1 MTYRSETDVVQP
13 VDPAYVPADPALVRT
28 HSTRRVTYTP
38 SPLATIERLVVFIFS
53 VIELLIVA
61 RIVLLLVAA
70 RESIAIVQFIY
81 NVTDIFVAPFRG
93 ILGINEVQSGASAL
107 DVGAIVALIGW
118 IIIELIVIAL
128 IRVFRPAT
136 TA

>member
-70 RESIAIVQFIY
+70 RESNAIVQFIY

-93 ILGINEVQSGASAL
+93 ILGINEVQAGASAL
-107 DVGAIVALIGW
+107 DVAAIVALIGW

>member
-13 VDPAYVPADPALVRT
+13 VDPAYVHT
-28 HSTRRVTYTP
+28 HATEVRRVTYTS
-38 SPLATIERLVVFIFS
+38 SPMATIERVVVFVFGI
-53 VIELLIVA
+53 IELLIVA

-70 RESIAIVQFIY
+70 RESNAIVQFIY

-107 DVGAIVALIGW
+107 DVAAIVALIGW
-118 IIIELIVIAL
+118 VIIELIVIGL
-128 IRVFRPAT
+128 IRVFRPAA

>member
-13 VDPAYVPADPALVRT
+13 VDPAYVAADPALVGT

-70 RESIAIVQFIY
+70 RESNAIVQFIY

-93 ILGINEVQSGASAL
+93 ILGINEVQAGASAL
-107 DVGAIVALIGW
+107 DVAAIVALIGW